1 MKYILL
7 MDDKWKIQNK
17 KISPKY
23 RENIKQF
30 YRPMF
35 KIICVV
41 NLSAKKHM
49 LQKPETRRQTKGN
62 SQQDI
67 WISAVE
73 RWVENKFGEQ
83 I

>member
-1 MKYILL
+1 
-7 MDDKWKIQNK
+7 
-17 KISPKY
+17 
-23 RENIKQF
+23 
-30 YRPMF
+30 
-35 KIICVV
+35 
-41 NLSAKKHM
+41 M

-73 RWVENKFGEQ
+73 RCVENKFGEQ